1 MKFGKRILSE
11 RIPGWFEYYLDYKA
25 LKKIISSVHTADQSV
40 GNDPNNSQMGISI
53 TPLDMLQA
61 GSHPVQPLWEPP
73 IPLEAINTPLSATLA
88 ANSFADQDRSP
99 DFQMKKA
106 EFFFKLQRELDKINA
121 FYLQKEAEL
130 KLRMIT
136 LLSKRQ
142 AAANRISPDPDEQDT
157 VKNHVEW
164 KAVTEG
170 FTLLQNDLLK
180 LQQFVDINAIGF
192 RKILKKWDKR
202 SKSTTKELYLV
213 RQVEVQPVFNRQLIT
228 EFSDTVAACLL
239 NLTDSSIPISA
250 TLREELSLHD
260 SVLNAQ
266 LTREPLTRSR
276 AFLELESTVQS
287 AVATNDAAAI
297 QQALITANDLTS
309 APDGRTFVARILW
322 KSAIDAGPELG
333 DLILDSPT
341 SPCDFKF
348 VDDINGRT
356 CMHEA
361 AVAGALRL
369 VDKCIAKGV
378 DVNRRDLYGRT
389 ALHYAVIS
397 GHVEVVRRL
406 LAASADTL
414 VLDME
419 NFSSL
424 YYAVLYGH
432 LDCVRALLQTG
443 TELSAQDHD
452 FNLLSVACQ
461 YGHVDIVTLLLEK
474 GARHEPNTNGEYPI
488 HLAAGA
494 GHDSVCRLLAKQ
506 ARETLDIPDK
516 FNEWTPLFHAAH
528 KGRTAVV
535 KTLLEASCNSQ
546 VTDEHGRTAI
556 FYAGWYGHIECVSL
570 LLEKEKKHLAS
581 TRVPPVKDHAPKA
594 EPDLTELD
602 TDLIPSLSLPPPIMP
617 FRIYGHN
624 YLDKQYLVQIT
635 LGRPYS
641 RYHASIEPVIITA
654 WSSDH
659 PIGTPH
665 PRPHSLLKMV
675 MTSRSQNTAIPV
687 SLTIPLSEERD
698 VITFQV
704 QDISELSLEF
714 SFYPKF
720 GSKTIGRAAVL
731 SSVFENVKDSK
742 IIALAILD
750 HRLHIIG
757 RVEFEARIIR
767 PFTGATLQLGGAIE
781 TYWKSSGHVPQKSD
795 HTELLTVDHSALDS
809 THTSPSNRS
818 ILMGSSGSM
827 IVSSLSHEFLTV
839 VVQGTRDHVPVVYP
853 EWNLPVDGLNI
864 GVSDVTCTQFTS
876 IASKNRRHLSGPPS
890 RTVSV
895 QDWATLLG
903 NAMLTLEGLL
913 AILPPD
919 LGVNLNV
926 AYPNRA
932 IRDSYSL
939 GHWLD
944 LNSYVESILMV
955 IYRAAST
962 QSRRKLCFLSFSPSV
977 CTALNWKQ
985 PNFPALIQGSKD
997 SNLLLG
1003 AFGDTDEVAI
1013 LQSIPGP
1020 PIGRPDATWARGVVR
1035 FIDNTNLAA
1044 E

>member
-25 LKKIISSVHTADQSV
+25 LKKIISSVHGADQSL
-40 GNDPNNSQMGISI
+40 GNDPNTSQMGISMK
-53 TPLDMLQA
+53 PLDMLQA
-61 GSHPVQPLWEPP
+61 SSHPVQPLWEPP
-73 IPLEAINTPLSATLA
+73 NPLDGINSPLSTTLA
-88 ANSFADQDRSP
+88 ASSFLDEERSP

-142 AAANRISPDPDEQDT
+142 AAANRISPDPEDQET
-157 VKNHVEW
+157 IKNHVEW

-180 LQQFVDINAIGF
+180 LQQFVDINATGF

-250 TLREELSLHD
+250 TLREELSIHD

-276 AFLELESTVQS
+276 AFLDLESIVQS
-287 AVATNDAAAI
+287 AVATNDAEAI

-322 KSAIDAGPELG
+322 KSAIEAEPELAN
-333 DLILDSPT
+333 LILDSPT

-369 VDKCIAKGV
+369 IEKCIGKGV
-378 DVNRRDLYGRT
+378 DVNRRDSYGRT
-389 ALHYAVIS
+389 ALHYAVIG
-397 GHVEVVRRL
+397 GHVDIVHRL
-406 LAASADTL
+406 LAASADPL
-414 VLDME
+414 ILDMD

-424 YYAVLYGH
+424 YYAVVYGH
-432 LDCVRALLQTG
+432 LDCVRALLQTSN
-443 TELSAQDHD
+443 ELSAQDHD
-452 FNLLSVACQ
+452 INLLSVACQ
-461 YGHVDIVTLLLEK
+461 YGRVDIVTLLLEK
-474 GARHEPNTNGEYPI
+474 GARHESNTNGEYPI

-494 GHDSVCRLLAKQ
+494 GHESVCRLLAEQ

-528 KGRTAVV
+528 KGRTGVV
-535 KTLLEASCNSQ
+535 KILLEAGCNPQ
-546 VTDEHGRTAI
+546 VTDELGRTAI
-556 FYAGWYGHIECVSL
+556 FYAGWYGHIGCVVL
-570 LLEKEKKHLAS
+570 LLEREKKHLAI
-581 TRVPPVKDHAPKA
+581 TRAPPVKDHVPKA
-594 EPDLTELD
+594 DPDLTEMD

-624 YLDKQYLVQIT
+624 YLDKQCLVQIT

-641 RYHASIEPVIITA
+641 RYHASIEPVEITA
-654 WSSDH
+654 WSSDY
-659 PIGTPH
+659 PVGTPH

-675 MTSRSQNTAIPV
+675 MTSRAESASVPV
-687 SLTIPLSEERD
+687 SLTVPLSEERD
-698 VITFQV
+698 VVTFQV

-757 RVEFEARIIR
+757 RVTFE
-767 PFTGATLQLGGAIE
+767 
-781 TYWKSSGHVPQKSD
+781 
-795 HTELLTVDHSALDS
+795 TVQWSNVAAWG
-809 THTSPSNRS
+809 SNRNVLE
-818 ILMGSSGSM
+818 IKWA
-827 IVSSLSHEFLTV
+827 
-839 VVQGTRDHVPVVYP
+839 YAP
-853 EWNLPVDGLNI
+853 E
-864 GVSDVTCTQFTS
+864 
-876 IASKNRRHLSGPPS
+876 
-890 RTVSV
+890 
-895 QDWATLLG
+895 
-903 NAMLTLEGLL
+903 E
-913 AILPPD
+913 
-919 LGVNLNV
+919 
-926 AYPNRA
+926 
-932 IRDSYSL
+932 
-939 GHWLD
+939 
-944 LNSYVESILMV
+944 
-955 IYRAAST
+955 
-962 QSRRKLCFLSFSPSV
+962 
-977 CTALNWKQ
+977 
-985 PNFPALIQGSKD
+985 
-997 SNLLLG
+997 
-1003 AFGDTDEVAI
+1003 
-1013 LQSIPGP
+1013 
-1020 PIGRPDATWARGVVR
+1020 
-1035 FIDNTNLAA
+1035 
-1044 E
+1044 